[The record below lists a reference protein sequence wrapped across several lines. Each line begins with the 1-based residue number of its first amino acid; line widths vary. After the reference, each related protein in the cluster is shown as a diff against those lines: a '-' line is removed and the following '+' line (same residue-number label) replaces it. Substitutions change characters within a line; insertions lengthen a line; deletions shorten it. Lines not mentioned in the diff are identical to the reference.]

1 AALVATRGFRD
12 VLEIGRGNRP
22 APFDTRRRREPP
34 LVPRALR
41 FEVTERI
48 GADGIVIESLAEEEI
63 AALVPILEAAGV
75 EAVAVTF
82 LNAYANPAH
91 EQRAA

>member
-1 AALVATRGFRD
+1 
-12 VLEIGRGNRP
+12 
-22 APFDTRRRREPP
+22 
-34 LVPRALR
+34 
-41 FEVTERI
+41 
-48 GADGIVIESLAEEEI
+48 AEEEI

-91 EQRAA
+91 EQRAAELLKARLPNVYVTAATSLSREWFEYERSSTAAANAYV